1 MDARQRVPRPAL
13 PRRRFLGGAAAAAA
27 VGTTATVAGVSPVA
41 ADGGSR
47 VFSNRPA
54 PKPIEFSTPPS
65 DPGPPDPF
73 NSIHWTLPGPEGS
86 ATQFIG
92 IPAFGP
98 DADPNTIGDFEG
110 FTAYA
115 VVAGQATGGDGEPYD
130 CEFDVRVMKGR
141 YRAEDGHE
149 YRGTFAFL

>member
-1 MDARQRVPRPAL
+1 MELRDDAPRGL

-27 VGTTATVAGVSPVA
+27 VGTATTIGVASPA
-41 ADGGSR
+41 GATNGGR
-47 VFSNRPA
+47 NFAKLPM
-54 PKPIEFSTPPS
+54 PKPIAFSTPPS

-86 ATQFIG
+86 ATQKIG

-98 DADPNTIGDFEG
+98 DTDPNTIGDFDG

-115 VVAGQATGGDGEPYD
+115 VVAGEATSSDGETFD
-130 CEFDVRVMKGR
+130 CEFDVRVMQGR
-141 YRAEDGHE
+141 YVAEDGNE
-149 YRGTFAFL
+149 YHGTFAFI

>member
-1 MDARQRVPRPAL
+1 MELRTDAPRDL

-27 VGTTATVAGVSPVA
+27 IGSTAVVATPGV
-41 ADGGSR
+41 ADASGR
-47 VFSNRPA
+47 RRYFSTKPS
-54 PKPIEFSTPPS
+54 PKPIAFSTPPS

-86 ATQFIG
+86 ATQKIG

-98 DADPNTIGDFEG
+98 DTDPSTIGDFDG

-115 VVAGQATGGDGEPYD
+115 VIAGEATSADGETFD
-130 CEFDVRVMKGR
+130 CEFDVRVMRGR
-141 YRAEDGHE
+141 YIAEDGHE